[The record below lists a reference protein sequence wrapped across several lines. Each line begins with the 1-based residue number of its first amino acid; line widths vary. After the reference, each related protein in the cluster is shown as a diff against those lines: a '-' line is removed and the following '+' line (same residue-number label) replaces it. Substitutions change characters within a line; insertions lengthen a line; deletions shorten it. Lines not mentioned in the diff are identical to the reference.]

1 MEPRDRYDLR
11 REDSHPGTGDCENI
25 GDQMQDVVL
34 AVFGVT
40 ALLGIVSL
48 ILPLANRL
56 SVPYTVVLAVL
67 GLGLGAL
74 ASSDIS
80 IGGPLGDF
88 LHALESFNLSSD
100 AFFYVFLPTLLFNAA
115 LRVDVR
121 RLMDDVW
128 PVFLLAV
135 VAVIVCTAVVGF
147 AVNAVSGF
155 ELLACLLLGAIVA
168 TTDSAAVVAIFRDI
182 GAPQRLTIIVEG
194 ESLLND
200 AAAIVIFWLLL
211 NMITGVQEPTI
222 AGATWAFL
230 KGLIGG
236 LIVGF
241 VAARIFVVIIGALRD
256 LILAEI
262 TLTLTLAYSA
272 FIVSNVYFDV
282 SGVVAV
288 VTAAMVLSSEGRT
301 RITPGAWGNLLQTWR
316 QLDFWGTSL
325 IFTFAAMLAPRALA
339 ELQIA
344 DIRLIAVV
352 FVGTLVARII
362 VLYGIMPAFNMLG
375 VARPVSNRYNA
386 VLIWGGLRGA
396 MTVALALAIS
406 ENTMLSD
413 EIRRFVFVL
422 AVGYVLCTLVLQAP
436 TLRWLIKLLGLNEL
450 SAREGVVRD
459 RVMALSRERIRTKVG
474 AVAHDMGLGSVFDTG
489 NAMRGV
495 SEATDTRA
503 AALDTKDGLRAGLLT
518 LANREGELYLDYFQR
533 GLLDR
538 RIADMMRAES
548 GRLLDRTKLRG
559 PEGYIS
565 ASLRSYAIS
574 RKFRRALWIQRR
586 FHLQAP
592 LESAI
597 ADRFETLL
605 VTGFVISDL
614 RGINRE
620 LINPLLGEEVA
631 SALERILA
639 DREAATQSALEALEL
654 QYPAYADSLRARYLE
669 RMALEYEDAE
679 YKAQFNQ
686 SMISSE
692 IYEDLQEGRRNRQRT
707 LDQRP
712 SLDLGLK
719 LQMMIK
725 NVEFF
730 RELDD
735 KGTRALV
742 RLLYPEL
749 AVPGERII
757 AEGEKGD
764 CMYFIASGE
773 VEVILPQTTIEL
785 KQGDVFGEIALV
797 TNELRTADVT
807 AKGYVTLLVLRRKDF
822 QVLTR
827 SVPRLKKHIEKIA
840 DQRMDSNARP
850 AM

>member
-1 MEPRDRYDLR
+1 
-11 REDSHPGTGDCENI
+11 
-25 GDQMQDVVL
+25 MQGVVL

-48 ILPLANRL
+48 LLPLAKRL
-56 SVPYTVVLAVL
+56 NVPYTVVLAVFGI
-67 GLGLGAL
+67 GLGLV
-74 ASSDIS
+74 IS
-80 IGGPLGDF
+80 NDVPVAGVPGDF
-88 LHALESFNLSSD
+88 LRALDSFDLSSD
-100 AFFYVFLPTLLFNAA
+100 AFFYVFLPALLFNAA

-147 AVNAVSGF
+147 AINAVSGI
-155 ELLACLLLGAIVA
+155 ELTACLLLGAIVA

-211 NMITGVQEPTI
+211 GMLTGVQEPTVT
-222 AGATWAFL
+222 GATWAFL
-230 KGLIGG
+230 KGLVGG

-241 VAARIFVVIIGALRD
+241 VAARIFVYVIGALRD
-256 LILAEI
+256 LVLAEI
-262 TLTLTLAYSA
+262 TLTLTLAYSV
-272 FIVSNVYFDV
+272 FIVAQNYLGV
-282 SGVVAV
+282 SGVIAV
-288 VTAAMVLSSEGRT
+288 VTAAMVVSSEGRT
-301 RITPGAWGNLLQTWR
+301 RISPGAWGNLLQTWR

-325 IFTFAAMLAPRALA
+325 IFTLAAMLAPRALLEA
-339 ELQIA
+339 QVSDLFYIA
-344 DIRLIAVV
+344 IV
-352 FVGTLVARII
+352 FAATIVARFL
-362 VLYGIMPAFNMLG
+362 VLYGFMPAFSLLG
-375 VARPVSNRYNA
+375 VARPISNRYNA

-406 ENTMLSD
+406 EATGIPD
-413 EIRRFVFVL
+413 ELRRFIFVL
-422 AVGYVLCTLVLQAP
+422 AVGYVLATLVVQAP
-436 TLRWLIKLLGLNEL
+436 TLRPLIKLLGLNEL
-450 SAREGVVRD
+450 SKRERVVRD
-459 RVMALSRERIRTKVG
+459 RVMAMSRERIRTKVG
-474 AVAHDMGLGSVFDTG
+474 ELAYDMGLGSVFDTS
-489 NAMRGV
+489 NALRAQKQDAEKGE
-495 SEATDTRA
+495 EAP
-503 AALDTKDGLRAGLLT
+503 LDSKDGLRAGLLT

-538 RIADMMRAES
+538 HIADMLRAES

-559 PEGYIS
+559 AEGYIS
-565 ASLRSYAIS
+565 GSLRSYAIS
-574 RKFRRALWIQRR
+574 RRFRRALWLQRR
-586 FHLQAP
+586 FHWAGP
-592 LESAI
+592 LERAV

-605 VTGFVISDL
+605 VIGFAIRDL
-614 RGINRE
+614 RAVNDD
-620 LINPLLGEEVA
+620 LVAQLLGAEV
-631 SALERILA
+631 SDALSRILA
-639 DREAATQSALEALEL
+639 DREAATQSALDALEL

-669 RMALEYEDAE
+669 RMALEFEDAE
-679 YKAQFNQ
+679 YKAQFEQ
-686 SMISSE
+686 SMISAE
-692 IYEDLQEGRRNRQRT
+692 IYDDLQGDRT
-707 LDQRP
+707 KRIEALDKRP

-725 NVEFF
+725 NVDFF

-757 AEGEKGD
+757 THGERGD

-773 VEVILPQTTIEL
+773 VEVHLPSTTIDL

-797 TNELRTADVT
+797 RNEPRNADVT
-807 AKGYVTLLVLRRKDF
+807 AKGYVTLLVLRRRDF
-822 QVLTR
+822 QILTR
-827 SVPRLKKHIEKIA
+827 TIPRLKKHIEKIA
-840 DQRMDSNARP
+840 DERMGENAQP

>member
-1 MEPRDRYDLR
+1 MD
-11 REDSHPGTGDCENI
+11 I
-25 GDQMQDVVL
+25 GVYMQDVVL
-34 AVFGVT
+34 VVFGVT
-40 ALLGIVSL
+40 ALLGLVSL

-56 SVPYTVVLAVL
+56 NVPYTVVLAVVGI
-67 GLGLGAL
+67 GLGVV
-74 ASSDIS
+74 ASSDLTF
-80 IGGPLGDF
+80 GGPAGDF
-88 LHALESFNLSSD
+88 LRALSAFELSSD

-147 AVNAVSGF
+147 AVNAVSGV

-182 GAPQRLTIIVEG
+182 GAPQRLNIIVEG

-222 AGATWAFL
+222 ASAAWAFS

-241 VAARIFVVIIGALRD
+241 VAARVFVVIIGALRD
-256 LILAEI
+256 LVLAEI

-272 FIVSNVYFDV
+272 FIVSEVYFGV
-282 SGVVAV
+282 SGVIAV
-288 VTAAMVLSSEGRT
+288 VTAAMVLNSEGRT
-301 RITPGAWGNLLQTWR
+301 RISPGAWGNLLQTWR

-339 ELQIA
+339 EIQLSDA
-344 DIRLIAVV
+344 SLIATV
-352 FVGTLVARII
+352 FFGTILARVI
-362 VLYGIMPAFNMLG
+362 VLYGIMPMFNFIG
-375 VARPVSNRYNA
+375 VARPISNRYNA

-396 MTVALALAIS
+396 MTVALALAVS
-406 ENTMLSD
+406 ENPLLSD
-413 EIRRFVFVL
+413 EIRRFIFVL
-422 AVGYVLCTLVLQAP
+422 AVGYVLATLIIQAP
-436 TLRWLIKLLGLNEL
+436 TLRTLIKLLGLNEL
-450 SAREGVVRD
+450 SESERVVRD

-474 AVAHDMGLGSVFDTG
+474 NVAHDMGLGSVFETG
-489 NAMRGV
+489 NAMKAQAKKPEEG
-495 SEATDTRA
+495 SATLEA
-503 AALDTKDGLRAGLLT
+503 KDALRAGLLT
-518 LANREGELYLDYFQR
+518 MANREGELYLDYFQR

-538 RIADMMRAES
+538 RIADMLRAES

-559 PEGYIS
+559 AEGYIS

-574 RKFRRALWIQRR
+574 RKFRRALWLQRR
-586 FHLQAP
+586 LHLNGP
-592 LESAI
+592 LERAI

-605 VTGFVISDL
+605 VIGFVISDL
-614 RGINRE
+614 RGINVD
-620 LINPLLGEEVA
+620 LIHPLLGEEV
-631 SALERILA
+631 SEALERILA

-669 RMALEYEDAE
+669 RMALEYEDTE
-679 YKAQFNQ
+679 YKAQFDQ

-692 IYEDLQEGRRNRQRT
+692 VYDDLEQNRRVRQEA
-707 LDQRP
+707 LDRRP

-725 NVEFF
+725 TVEFF
-730 RELDD
+730 RELDNN
-735 KGTRALV
+735 GTRSLV
-742 RLLYPEL
+742 RQLYPEL

-757 AEGEKGD
+757 AEGDHGD

-773 VEVILPQTTIEL
+773 VEVQLPQTTIEL
-785 KQGDVFGEIALV
+785 KQGDVFGEIALL
-797 TNELRTADVT
+797 TNEPRNADVT
-807 AKGYVTLLVLRRKDF
+807 AKGYVTLLVLRRRDF

-827 SVPRLKKHIEKIA
+827 TVPRLKQHIEKIA
-840 DQRMDSNARP
+840 DQRLGANAQP